1 MTTNQNHH
9 TLFTSWSYPISSLFK
24 PLLIPQ
30 PSLFSVFC
38 LRRSLLRL
46 LSFRCCDLK
55 HNFLVRTLMVLFSVL
70 LLLYLEAEMKICCC
84 LFVVIIV
91 ASQALSWAVAYSCCF
106 TFSKLRWD
114 YIFSLPPFPLLFV
127 SFCKEKILVC
137 LCILHPFKKKKLTAI
152 SKAQIELGALILS
165 GSVSN
170 FSDGSWPKLMW
181 IELFHH

>member
-1 MTTNQNHH
+1 MSVTSNQISDNQSSN

-24 PLLIPQ
+24 PLLIIQ

-84 LFVVIIV
+84 CLFVVIIV

-114 YIFSLPPFPLLFV
+114 YIFSPPFLLFV

-152 SKAQIELGALILS
+152 SKAQIELGALIL
-165 GSVSN
+165 GSSVANSN
-170 FSDGSWPKLMW
+170 CLKLA
-181 IELFHH
+181 F

>member
-1 MTTNQNHH
+1 MTTNKICDDQSKSSN

-24 PLLIPQ
+24 PLLIIQ

-70 LLLYLEAEMKICCC
+70 LLLYLVAEMKICCC

-114 YIFSLPPFPLLFV
+114 YIFSPPFLLFV

-152 SKAQIELGALILS
+152 SKAQIELGALIL
-165 GSVSN
+165 GSSVANSN
-170 FSDGSWPKLMW
+170 CLKLA
-181 IELFHH
+181 F